1 MRVIAVVL
9 LVAANGFFAAGEYA
23 LVSIRDTRLEQLI
36 QQGRIGA
43 RTIRKLHNKLDE
55 VLNGIQIGVTMA
67 SLALGWIG
75 EESMAR
81 LLEVPLAR
89 LPHAAIFAH
98 TLASIFAFAV
108 ITYMHVILGEV
119 VPKSIALQNAEHVA
133 LAVAGPLDFFIT
145 VFSPVTRTMAASSRW
160 VLHSFGWSHIRE
172 GGVHTPEEL
181 KLSVTA
187 SHRCGLISAEQQDLL
202 HRALDLETI
211 TVREIMVP
219 RPDIFSLPGNMPLE
233 EAAARVVEEQH
244 SRVPVYD
251 AARGPEAI
259 IGVLYSKDLM
269 RWMQFRLRR
278 ATASATNVSAGSAPA
293 ATQANAPQLS
303 LAIRHIMHD
312 VLVVP
317 ETSPLPDLLA
327 EFKHRRRHLA
337 VVVDEFGST
346 AGVVSV
352 EDVLEQLVGEIEDE
366 FDDVARTQHGNPAS
380 LVLDAALNIRD
391 LQSQYH
397 LTLPRD
403 EGFETL
409 AGFVVARLQRIPKP
423 GDSFLYQQHRYTVL
437 EMEGRRVEAV
447 KVDLLPASQSSA
459 SEEKSG
465 GVNPGAGKRKA

>member
-1 MRVIAVVL
+1 MRIIAVVV

-75 EESMAR
+75 EASMAR

-89 LPHAAIFAH
+89 LPHAAVFAH
-98 TLASIFAFAV
+98 ALATVFAFTV
-108 ITYMHVILGEV
+108 ITYLHVILGEV
-119 VPKSIALQNAEHVA
+119 VPKSVALQNAEHVA

-145 VFSPVTRTMAASSRW
+145 LFSPVTRTMAASSRW
-160 VLHSFGWSHIRE
+160 VLHSFGWSHIRD

-187 SHRCGLISAEQQDLL
+187 SYRCGLISAMQQELL

-244 SRVPVYD
+244 SRIPVYD

-278 ATASATNVSAGSAPA
+278 ATASAGNVSGGNASAE
-293 ATQANAPQLS
+293 NAPPQLS
-303 LAIRHIMHD
+303 LAIRHIMRE

-366 FDDVARTQHGNPAS
+366 FDDVASATHGNPAS

-409 AGFVVARLQRIPKP
+409 AGFVTAKLQRIPKP
-423 GDSFLYQQHRYTVL
+423 GDSFLYQQRRFTVL

-447 KVDLLPASQSSA
+447 KVDLLPASTTPA
-459 SEEKSG
+459 SDAKPELGEG
-465 GVNPGAGKRKA
+465 QRKA

>member
-1 MRVIAVVL
+1 MMRIIVVIL
-9 LVAANGFFAAGEYA
+9 LVTANAFFAAGEYA
-23 LVSIRDTRLEQLI
+23 LVSIRDTRLQQLI
-36 QQGRIGA
+36 DEGRIGA

-67 SLALGWIG
+67 SLALGWVG
-75 EESMAR
+75 EESLAR

-89 LPHAAIFAH
+89 LPHSLLFAH
-98 TLASIFAFAV
+98 TLAAIVAFTT
-108 ITYMHVILGEV
+108 ITYLHVILGEV
-119 VPKSIALQNAEHVA
+119 VPKSIALQKAEQVA
-133 LAVAGPLDFFIT
+133 LAVAGPLDVFIT
-145 VFSPVTRTMAASSRW
+145 IFSPVTRTMAGSSRW
-160 VLHSFGWSHIRE
+160 VLRSFGWSHFRE

-187 SHRCGLISAEQQDLL
+187 SHRYGLISALQQELL
-202 HRALDLETI
+202 HRAIDLEAI

-244 SRVPVYD
+244 SRIPVYD

-278 ATASATNVSAGSAPA
+278 AAASAAHVSSEA
-293 ATQANAPQLS
+293 AAPQLS
-303 LAIRHIMHD
+303 LAIRHIMRD

-352 EDVLEQLVGEIEDE
+352 EDVIEQLVGEIEDE
-366 FDDVARTQHGNPAS
+366 FDDVARAHHGNPAS

-391 LQSQYH
+391 LQTQYH

>member
-1 MRVIAVVL
+1 LFTFVLMRIIAVIL
-9 LVAANGFFAAGEYA
+9 LVAGNAFFAAGEYA

-36 QQGRIGA
+36 EEGRIGA

-75 EESMAR
+75 EASMAH
-81 LLEVPLAR
+81 LLEGPLAR
-89 LPHAAIFAH
+89 LPHSALFAH
-98 TLASIFAFAV
+98 ALATCFAFAT
-108 ITYMHVILGEV
+108 ITYLHVILGEV
-119 VPKSIALQNAEHVA
+119 VPKSIALQKAEQVA
-133 LAVAGPLDFFIT
+133 LAVAGPLDVFIT
-145 VFSPVTRTMAASSRW
+145 ILSPVTRTMAASSRW
-160 VLHSFGWSHIRE
+160 VLRSFGWNHIRE

-187 SHRCGLISAEQQDLL
+187 SHRCGLISTLQQDLL
-202 HRALDLETI
+202 HRAIDLETI

-219 RPDIFSLPGNMPLE
+219 RPDIFSLPGDMPLE
-233 EAAARVVEEQH
+233 EAVTKVVEEQH
-244 SRVPVYD
+244 SRIPVYD

-278 ATASATNVSAGSAPA
+278 AQSASEPAPA
-293 ATQANAPQLS
+293 RPT
-303 LAIRHIMHD
+303 LAVRHIMRD

-317 ETSPLPDLLA
+317 ETKPLPDLLA
-327 EFKHRRRHLA
+327 EFKNRRRHLA

-366 FDDVARTQHGNPAS
+366 FDIVPRGNHGNPAS

-391 LQSQYH
+391 LESQH
-397 LTLPRD
+397 NLRLPRD
-403 EGFETL
+403 DGFETL

-423 GDSFLYQQHRYTVL
+423 GDSFLYQQRRFTVL

-447 KVDLLPASQSSA
+447 KVDRVPNSAASDHNA
-459 SEEKSG
+459 T
-465 GVNPGAGKRKA
+465 NLAGKPEA